1 MTNTNKELLDKLER
15 IITLLE
21 EIKENNIRDRYMK

>member
-1 MTNTNKELLDKLER
+1 MDNYKELLDKLEK
-15 IITLLE
+15 IIAVLE